1 MSTLAPARKVKPL
14 GKRFNFGLF
23 SMVIPGAIVL
33 IIFSY
38 IPMFLIFIAFKD
50 INYSLGLFKSPWN
63 GIKNFLFFLTGP
75 DAWIVTRNVIAY
87 NFIFIFL
94 GNATAVAAAIALD
107 GLRHKGIARFYQSV
121 MFLPYFLSWIVVS
134 ALAFSFLSVDLGL
147 LNKTILPVLGL
158 EPVNWYSNKPFWPF
172 FLVFSNLWK
181 YTGYTSVIYFAAIAG
196 IDVAYFEASALD
208 GASRW
213 QTIRSIMI
221 PLISP
226 IIIINVILG
235 IGRIFYGDFGL
246 FFQLPKNNG
255 TLFPVT
261 NVIDTYV
268 YRTLIN
274 AGDIGMSAAAGLY
287 QAVVGFILVLGS
299 NLIVRKVDAEKS
311 LF

>member
-1 MSTLAPARKVKPL
+1 MSTLAPARKGKPL
-14 GKRFNFGLF
+14 GKRFNPGLF

-38 IPMFLIFIAFKD
+38 IPMGFIFIAFKN

-87 NFIFIFL
+87 NFVFIFL

-107 GLRHKGIARFYQSV
+107 GLRKKGFARFYQSV

-147 LNKTILPVLGL
+147 LNKTILPALGVA
-158 EPVNWYSNKPFWPF
+158 PVAWYSTKPFWPV
-172 FLVFSNLWK
+172 FLVFANLWK

-255 TLFPVT
+255 SLFPVT

-287 QAVVGFILVLGS
+287 QAVVGFVLVLAS
-299 NLIVRKVDAEKS
+299 NLIVRRVDAEKS